1 MLPCI
6 VGPCAVLVPV
16 PLPDADLW
24 YDPGFLDRQSADH
37 LLEWSVTRIPW
48 DHHVIRMF
56 GRDVPTPRRSAW
68 FGDPGARYTYSGL
81 TLEPRPWPTPLAHLR
96 DRIQTASGSRFN
108 AVLANLYR
116 DGADSMGWHAD
127 DEPEL
132 GRDPVIASISV
143 GAVRRF
149 TMRHA
154 TRPALSQLVLELEH
168 GSLLVMSGATQ
179 HHWRHALPK
188 TRRSIGPRVNLTFR
202 LVRPT
207 TVAL

>member
-1 MLPCI
+1 M
-6 VGPCAVLVPV
+6 
-16 PLPDADLW
+16 PLPDADLG
-24 YDPGFLDRQSADH
+24 YDAGFLDRLSADR
-37 LLEWSVTRIPW
+37 LLEWSLTHIRW
-48 DHHVIRMF
+48 EHHVIRIF

-81 TLEPRPWPTPLAHLR
+81 TLDPRPWPPALAPLR
-96 DRIQTASGSRFN
+96 DRVEAAIGSRFN

-116 DGADSMGWHAD
+116 DGTDSMGWHAD

-132 GRDPVIASISV
+132 GRDPVIASVSV

-154 TRPALSQLVLELEH
+154 TRRDLEHLVLELEH
-168 GSLLVMSGATQ
+168 GSLLVMAGSTQ

-188 TRRSIGPRVNLTFR
+188 TRRPVGPRVNLTFR
-202 LVRPT
+202 SVRPAS
-207 TVAL
+207 VAP

>member
-1 MLPCI
+1 MIETLH
-6 VGPCAVLVPV
+6 LT
-16 PLPDADLW
+16 DADLR
-24 YDPGFLDRQSADH
+24 YDREFLDRGAADR
-37 LLEWSVTRIPW
+37 LLTWLLDAIQW
-48 DHHVIRMF
+48 DHHVVRLF

-81 TLEPRPWPTPLAHLR
+81 TLEPRPWPPMLSRLR
-96 DRIQTASGSRFN
+96 HDVEDACKTHFN

-116 DGADSMGWHAD
+116 DGADSMGWHSD

-132 GRDPVIASISV
+132 GRDPTIASVSV

-154 TRPALSQLVLELEH
+154 TRTDLERLVLELDH
-168 GSLLVMSGATQ
+168 GSLLVMAGPTQ

-188 TRRSIGPRVNLTFR
+188 TRRRLGPRVNLTFR
-202 LVRPT
+202 SVHPT
-207 TVAL
+207 SVAS

>member
-1 MLPCI
+1 M
-6 VGPCAVLVPV
+6 
-16 PLPDADLW
+16 PLPDADLG
-24 YDPGFLDRQSADH
+24 YDAGFLDRLSADR
-37 LLEWSVTRIPW
+37 LLEWSLTHIRW
-48 DHHVIRMF
+48 EHHVIRIF

-81 TLEPRPWPTPLAHLR
+81 TLDPRPWPPALAPLR
-96 DRIQTASGSRFN
+96 DRVEAAIGARFN

-116 DGADSMGWHAD
+116 DGTDSMGWHAD

-132 GRDPVIASISV
+132 GRDPVIASVSV

-154 TRPALSQLVLELEH
+154 TRRDLEHLVLELEH
-168 GSLLVMSGATQ
+168 GSLLVMAGSTQ

-188 TRRSIGPRVNLTFR
+188 TRRPVGPRVNLTFR
-202 LVRPT
+202 SVRPAS
-207 TVAL
+207 VAP

>member
-1 MLPCI
+1 M
-6 VGPCAVLVPV
+6 
-16 PLPDADLW
+16 PLPDADLG
-24 YDPGFLDRQSADH
+24 YDAGFLDRRSADR
-37 LLEWSVTRIPW
+37 LLEWSLTHIRW
-48 DHHVIRMF
+48 EHHVIRIF

-81 TLEPRPWPTPLAHLR
+81 TLDPRPWPPALAPLR
-96 DRIQTASGSRFN
+96 DRVEAAIGSRFN

-116 DGADSMGWHAD
+116 DGTDSMGWHAD

-132 GRDPVIASISV
+132 GRDPVIASVSV

-154 TRPALSQLVLELEH
+154 TRRDLEHLVLELEH
-168 GSLLVMSGATQ
+168 GSLLVMAGSTQ

-188 TRRSIGPRVNLTFR
+188 TRRPVGPRVNLTFR
-202 LVRPT
+202 SVRPAS
-207 TVAL
+207 VAP